1 MKYIYKTFDNI
12 STLKA
17 EFNAWVKS
25 FLDRQDPKDT
35 CSWGTIFYII
45 GRDVALKFCQIYE
58 CRYAERVAKDESLDY
73 GDRLTIIGGYGVDY
87 IAEEED
93 ALQMYQEEFPEG
105 EEKEI
110 SIQNIT
116 KKLEWAKNIEKN
128 KSW

>member
-1 MKYIYKTFDNI
+1 MMTYAEVCIRERQENVTEDYIRGAVWAIMKVYELVPYDRTKTYKERIDMI
-12 STLKA
+12 LDL
-17 EFNAWVKS
+17 EKS
-25 FLDRQDPKDT
+25 F
-35 CSWGTIFYII
+35 
-45 GRDVALKFCQIYE
+45 AL
-58 CRYAERVAKDESLDY
+58 RVAKDESLDY

-110 SIQNIT
+110 SIRNIT
-116 KKLEWAKNIEKN
+116 EKLEWAKNIEKN

>member
-1 MKYIYKTFDNI
+1 MILDLENTFPDYIAAEKESF
-12 STLKA
+12 
-17 EFNAWVKS
+17 EFNRGAIHGLES
-25 FLDRQDPKDT
+25 F
-35 CSWGTIFYII
+35 
-45 GRDVALKFCQIYE
+45 AL
-58 CRYAERVAKDESLDY
+58 RVAKDESLDY

-110 SIQNIT
+110 SIRNIT
-116 KKLEWAKNIEKN
+116 EKLEWAKNIEKN

>member
-1 MKYIYKTFDNI
+1 
-12 STLKA
+12 
-17 EFNAWVKS
+17 
-25 FLDRQDPKDT
+25 
-35 CSWGTIFYII
+35 
-45 GRDVALKFCQIYE
+45 
-58 CRYAERVAKDESLDY
+58 VAKDESLDY

-110 SIQNIT
+110 SIRNIT
-116 KKLEWAKNIEKN
+116 EKLEWAKNIEKN